1 MSGARELQVN
11 VGPATWRWFPSTA
24 TALNC
29 CVRLRATSVA
39 DAGLTTTDR
48 TICDTDSVVVPD
60 TAPVVAVIVVTP
72 FATAVARP
80 VAGSIVATPVGAAD
94 QVKTCPGTAFP
105 FPSCA
110 TALNCCMRPSA
121 SSVALAGLT
130 PTDLTICATDIA
142 AAPDTPAVV
151 AVIVALPFPTALT
164 TPPASTEATRG
175 LSDFHVND
183 RPGMTLPL
191 ASFAVAVN
199 CCVSPRASSAAVAG
213 LTTTDPTACAIDSV
227 ALPETPAVAAVMS
240 ADPIASPVAR
250 PFWSTLAMAGA
261 DEVQVKACPATGFPF
276 PSCATAVNCWVRP
289 RALSV
294 AEVGFTTT
302 ALTI

>member
-11 VGPATWRWFPSTA
+11 VGPATWRWFPSRA

-29 CVRLRATSVA
+29 CVRLRPTSVA

-80 VAGSIVATPVGAAD
+80 VAGSIVATPVGAGD

-151 AVIVALPFPTALT
+151 AVGVPRPLPTALT
-164 TPPASTEATRG
+164 TLPPAPQTNMR
-175 LSDFHVND
+175 
-183 RPGMTLPL
+183 
-191 ASFAVAVN
+191 
-199 CCVSPRASSAAVAG
+199 
-213 LTTTDPTACAIDSV
+213 
-227 ALPETPAVAAVMS
+227 
-240 ADPIASPVAR
+240 
-250 PFWSTLAMAGA
+250 
-261 DEVQVKACPATGFPF
+261 
-276 PSCATAVNCWVRP
+276 
-289 RALSV
+289 V
-294 AEVGFTTT
+294 AEVLVNHPL
-302 ALTI
+302 APA